1 MCRNG
6 QNIGTKFLYS
16 LNKMECKIKFRDGGH
31 KKQWVC
37 TCPPGYNFHSRRLDQ
52 TQNNVIPWNGCGP
65 HEWGNSVFIMNSFLV
80 PEVLQP
86 CCNAHDLCY
95 STMYH
100 GNNGVTKL
108 SEFRKEYK
116 EFNHLDW
123 GVCDDVLQTCNEGK
137 VKVIPWYNIPR
148 KAWVMFAGTIISSA
162 VIEKSAD
169 NFQKLDAKGNT
180 VWTAEWCVKKKEES
194 GLCIYK

>member
-1 MCRNG
+1 
-6 QNIGTKFLYS
+6 
-16 LNKMECKIKFRDGGH
+16 MECKNKISRTVGTKNNGFAH
-31 KKQWVC
+31 A
-37 TCPPGYNFHSRRLDQ
+37 PGYIFHSRRLDQ

-116 EFNHLDW
+116 EFNHLD
-123 GVCDDVLQTCNEGK
+123 
-137 VKVIPWYNIPR
+137 
-148 KAWVMFAGTIISSA
+148 
-162 VIEKSAD
+162 
-169 NFQKLDAKGNT
+169 
-180 VWTAEWCVKKKEES
+180 
-194 GLCIYK
+194 